1 MNFGEYLVGKNII
14 QERDLDRALSIQKT
28 DRVPLGQLALQKGSI
43 DNKLTCRK
51 KTGPEFILGFGVKTL
66 DV

>member
-43 DNKLTCRK
+43 DNKLTANACSDPMK
-51 KTGPEFILGFGVKTL
+51 V
-66 DV
+66 